1 MVKVSISVQGERRGN
16 TALDT
21 KTQTRHKGFAEH
33 SRRTR
38 KSGGERPL
46 LTTYRRLVIIIKPEH
61 KLAMRTHPG
70 IQLITARQFNH

>member
-1 MVKVSISVQGERRGN
+1 MQGERRGD
-16 TALDT
+16 TALDK

-46 LTTYRRLVIIIKPEH
+46 AVDNLQQTCYQTR
-61 KLAMRTHPG
+61 AQAG
-70 IQLITARQFNH
+70 DANAS